1 MLSYGCIR
9 MFFVNLQDRAELLD
23 FLDSIADYLPADE
36 REQALLLL
44 EKQALAEPLSDK
56 ELADQISRHAVLSW
70 PARRAIQQH
79 VESEGG
85 EREWLRVLELARP
98 TTAFLLKR
106 MRERTGAQTLSH
118 LLKAPGIESVL
129 HGEERTEIELLRP
142 EIWAELWNAS
152 ANDLQLRVEEAN
164 RELEQMHQRL
174 QKLER
179 FSDQS
184 ENKQELQKKIKAFQD
199 RIYFGGEVVPLQ
211 ELDEELQLTIGDV
224 LGQS

>member
-1 MLSYGCIR
+1 MLSYDRIC
-9 MFFVNLQDRAELLD
+9 MPFVNLQDREELLD
-23 FLDSIADYLPADE
+23 FLDSVVDYLPVDE
-36 REQALLLL
+36 RERALVLL
-44 EKQALAEPLSDK
+44 EKQALAEPVSEK
-56 ELADQISRHAVLSW
+56 ELADEISRHAVLTW

-79 VESEGG
+79 VESEGA
-85 EREWLRVLELARP
+85 EREWQRILELARP

-106 MRERTGAQTLSH
+106 VREQTGSRSLSQTLV
-118 LLKAPGIESVL
+118 APGVESAL

-184 ENKQELQKKIKAFQD
+184 QNKQELQKKIKAFQD

-224 LGQS
+224 LGQ